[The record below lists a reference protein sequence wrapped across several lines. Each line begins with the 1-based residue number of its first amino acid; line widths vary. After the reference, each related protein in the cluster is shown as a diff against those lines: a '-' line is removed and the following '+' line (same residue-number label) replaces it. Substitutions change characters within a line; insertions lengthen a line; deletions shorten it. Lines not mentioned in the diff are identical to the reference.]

1 MKKIILL
8 VLIFFSIVGSN
19 VFAAT
24 TTYRPTREFYIN
36 DFADII
42 TSNVEKLI
50 YTRASAIERK
60 TTAQVVVVTVPDLEG
75 EDIGKYAYRLYSD
88 WRIGDSRDNNGVLI
102 LISKAQRK
110 IKIEVGYG
118 LSGVLNSAKVNRIID
133 GVAKEALKRNDYNTA
148 VKNLVYE
155 IQGVIYY
162 KYGIEGGF
170 DNYASDSYNLKIEI
184 IVAVI
189 IGIAI
194 LLTPFIYNFIKK
206 QRRRFYY

>member
-60 TTAQVVVVTVPDLEG
+60 TTA
-75 EDIGKYAYRLYSD
+75 
-88 WRIGDSRDNNGVLI
+88 
-102 LISKAQRK
+102 
-110 IKIEVGYG
+110 
-118 LSGVLNSAKVNRIID
+118 
-133 GVAKEALKRNDYNTA
+133 
-148 VKNLVYE
+148 
-155 IQGVIYY
+155 
-162 KYGIEGGF
+162 
-170 DNYASDSYNLKIEI
+170 
-184 IVAVI
+184 
-189 IGIAI
+189 
-194 LLTPFIYNFIKK
+194 
-206 QRRRFYY
+206 

>member
-1 MKKIILL
+1 M
-8 VLIFFSIVGSN
+8 
-19 VFAAT
+19 
-24 TTYRPTREFYIN
+24 
-36 DFADII
+36 
-42 TSNVEKLI
+42 
-50 YTRASAIERK
+50 
-60 TTAQVVVVTVPDLEG
+60 
-75 EDIGKYAYRLYSD
+75 
-88 WRIGDSRDNNGVLI
+88 
-102 LISKAQRK
+102 
-110 IKIEVGYG
+110 GYG